1 MRMVES
7 PQKPVR
13 IPFDGVHDQDVPVD
27 NDAPVKVSLAHMPAS
42 RTTFNDAA
50 PINAQA
56 PQTSAQ
62 KADTTFELNFSKSA
76 PTSELRVE
84 NVVERSSRALMI
96 KKQWDAIDA
105 MLEAQTE
112 ALKPVFVPGYLMVW
126 ASYSGI
132 AMFALWWM
140 ARDPQRFW
148 FAPSGFDFAVCLA
161 LLTGIFA
168 RRTANGQAMALA
180 FLSTW
185 IFTAMLDRGFQAL
198 AGIAMAAGIAMLAML
213 VVGGLVWLTSSS
225 FGTRHTGK
233 GRSGA
238 PGSAPPVALHS
249 LAEKIDDSRQGLRR
263 GLWVVG
269 TLFLAGML
277 CNAVGQGASELWADT
292 AWLQH
297 EYTTGIARALAGA
310 IGGALLGWMQ
320 HLLIPDG

>member
-1 MRMVES
+1 M
-7 PQKPVR
+7 
-13 IPFDGVHDQDVPVD
+13 
-27 NDAPVKVSLAHMPAS
+27 
-42 RTTFNDAA
+42 
-50 PINAQA
+50 
-56 PQTSAQ
+56 
-62 KADTTFELNFSKSA
+62 
-76 PTSELRVE
+76 
-84 NVVERSSRALMI
+84 
-96 KKQWDAIDA
+96 
-105 MLEAQTE
+105 
-112 ALKPVFVPGYLMVW
+112 PGYLMVW

-132 AMFALWWM
+132 AMFASWWM

-148 FAPSGFDFAVCLA
+148 FAPSGFDFAICLA

-180 FLSTW
+180 FISTW
-185 IFTAMLDRGFQAL
+185 IFTATLDRGFQAL
-198 AGIAMAAGIAMLAML
+198 AGFAMAAGIAMLAML

-225 FGTRHTGK
+225 FGARPAGK
-233 GRSGA
+233 GRGSA

-263 GLWVVG
+263 GLWIVG
-269 TLFLAGML
+269 TLFLAGVL
-277 CNAVGQGASELWADT
+277 FNAAGQGAHELWAET

>member
-1 MRMVES
+1 MVES

-13 IPFDGVHDQDVPVD
+13 IPFDGVHDEDPPV
-27 NDAPVKVSLAHMPAS
+27 AHVTPVKVSLAHMPAS
-42 RTTFNDAA
+42 RTTFNESVSNFAAA
-50 PINAQA
+50 PAA
-56 PQTSAQ
+56 SPSH
-62 KADTTFELNFSKSA
+62 ADTAFELNFSKSTSA
-76 PTSELRVE
+76 SELKAE

-105 MLEAQTE
+105 ILEAQTE
-112 ALKPVFVPGYLMVW
+112 TLKPVFVPGYLMVW
-126 ASYSGI
+126 ASFSGI
-132 AMFALWWM
+132 SMFALWWM
-140 ARDPQRFW
+140 ARDPQHFW
-148 FAPSGFDFAVCLA
+148 FAPSGFDFAMCLA

-180 FLSTW
+180 FISTW

-198 AGIAMAAGIAMLAML
+198 AGIAMSAGIAMLTML

-225 FGTRHTGK
+225 FGTRQTGNGK
-233 GRSGA
+233 SGA

-249 LAEKIDDSRQGLRR
+249 LAEKIEDSRQGLRR

-269 TLFLAGML
+269 TLFLAGVL
-277 CNAVGQGASELWADT
+277 FNAAGQGASELWAGS

-297 EYTTGIARALAGA
+297 EYTAGIARALAGA

-320 HLLIPDG
+320 HLLIPDA

>member
-1 MRMVES
+1 MVES

-13 IPFDGVHDQDVPVD
+13 IPFDGVHDEDPPVAKD
-27 NDAPVKVSLAHMPAS
+27 TPVKVSLAHMPAT
-42 RTTFNDAA
+42 RTTFNESA
-50 PINAQA
+50 PILAPAAQA
-56 PQTSAQ
+56 STAP
-62 KADTTFELNFSKSA
+62 ADTVFELNFSKSA
-76 PTSELRVE
+76 PANEVRVE
-84 NVVERSSRALMI
+84 NVVERSSRALII

-112 ALKPVFVPGYLMVW
+112 ALKPVFVRGYLMVW

-140 ARDPQRFW
+140 ARDPQHFW
-148 FAPSGFDFAVCLA
+148 FAPSGFDFAMCLA

-168 RRTANGQAMALA
+168 RRTANGQAMALS
-180 FLSTW
+180 FISIW
-185 IFTAMLDRGFQAL
+185 IFTAMLERGFQAL

-225 FGTRHTGK
+225 FGTRPAGK
-233 GRSGA
+233 GNA
-238 PGSAPPVALHS
+238 PGSAPPVALRS

-269 TLFLAGML
+269 TLCLAGVL
-277 CNAVGQGASELWADT
+277 FNAAGQGASELWADS

-297 EYTTGIARALAGA
+297 EYTAGVARAVAGA